1 MSPDLSRRRR
11 TEAIAAFLIAA
22 VLAGCSSHRSGGWTG
37 GRRTSQDFVNMAL
50 EAQCADDRRE
60 GVSSLARTRDAST
73 DWAVKVFETV
83 ARTDTDAPVRC
94 AAVRALERSAG
105 PDRVP
110 LLLSILDGSAGTGDK
125 TRMGP
130 VRWEAAKLLRVILR
144 DGLYDETQRA
154 AITRVLLDR
163 AAREPDRN
171 ARLAALEGLGH
182 LPDRQVFYTLV
193 DLLEAEDFAIKH
205 AAEKA
210 LINLTGTTHDHDAAA
225 WRRWAEEHPAAFG
238 SPASQP

>member
-1 MSPDLSRRRR
+1 L
-11 TEAIAAFLIAA
+11 LIAA
-22 VLAGCSSHRSGGWTG
+22 LLVGCSSHRSGGWTG

-83 ARTDTDAPVRC
+83 ARTDTDALVRC
-94 AAVRALERSAG
+94 AAVRALERAAG

-130 VRWEAAKLLRVILR
+130 VRWEAAKLLLVILR
-144 DGLYDETQRA
+144 DGLYDETQRP
-154 AITRVLLDR
+154 AIIRVLLDR
-163 AAREPDRN
+163 AARDPDRN
-171 ARLAALEGLGH
+171 VRLAALDSLGH
-182 LPDRQVFYTLV
+182 LPDRQVFFTLV
-193 DLLEAEDFAIKH
+193 DLLETEDFAIKR
-205 AAEKA
+205 AAEES
-210 LINLTGTTHDHDAAA
+210 LIALTGTTHDHDPAA
-225 WRRWAEEHPAAFG
+225 WRRWAGEHPTAFSTTAG
-238 SPASQP
+238 QP